1 MHVKPGRKAVAQP
14 NKCVATHELAYVSFK
29 EPEPAQSVDLRQ
41 LARLATHEW
50 KRPRGPKDNLAGVHV
65 LRLPGDGLAQ
75 QCGEVWHKWVQWQR
89 CLGTALFGSRA
100 WHGCTRTHAHTRRKS
115 VANSRG
121 ANTTRVSGDC
131 ATRMTA
137 SLFPQSP
144 FPVSQ
149 KLLRR
154 VRQASGKPPSPAS
167 RSALVEPPT
176 HPIPPKTRVTMAAAV
191 DTGGSDGAYAE
202 LDDDEAL
209 EAYAAESKPLLESKS
224 STGLICPLLPPSP
237 RHQDSIDGFDDYGN
251 LVQPGSGPPSSGST
265 HRKRK
270 LGVLPANT
278 PEPWANDTE
287 TLPQQPY
294 SFIGMAAIQVN
305 RVYSALTLPQS
316 VDEVDSETIAC
327 VLLQLNMRSSRKKAP
342 LAMATSPQTRLFQDG
357 YSAARELTVLRGEC
371 DLTALKRAEQ
381 RELQNAALCVPSP
394 DGTLSPRPMA
404 ITVLCIGPSPSLTPN
419 LKLLLD
425 AAAHI
430 ASEPGVG
437 GDQDGI
443 RAASQV
449 RISFLFGNAAKEY
462 ARSRSAFCITTKCE
476 GLRCPCNEICITWTE
491 ASPMDDVDEVGGYTT
506 NLRSRMR
513 SEFLALRHRASTKE
527 YVEELLGAV
536 TKIWCDSGVV
546 PGPLRLLASY
556 AACASPVYAY
566 AKHRIACARD
576 FCDKLE
582 PHHEAEL
589 SDFVTKDARYSGALE
604 WSNLWAKIAPRE
616 SPLDG
621 PNVSHG
627 LLLHQE
633 GCRDEARE
641 YIRRVRDEESQ
652 RNVKGCFGLRGPVD
666 TTEMATCMHVLLANA
681 DTLYI
686 DTQFSCFGLR
696 SVAGE
701 SFGSVLPCL
710 NWRLLPLTEALKETV
725 FVLPCHEELIYNA
738 QQETNQSLRDTTQ
751 RAIEAYEPLL
761 LKGGVANAARTRL
774 PSPPPAQA
782 RAPTPQEAMLTM
794 LLGLPLTC
802 KAFRIGDVANAL
814 QSASAESS
822 QQVPIPSGL
831 SCFFLSAAQALGTE
845 ESVNNAFGWASTNAD
860 SVMQMTSQMEALTNR
875 VKELEIELKVARAMP
890 PTSASSSAPTP
901 PNPPNPPRPPE
912 VPQAAAVTVDSKPV
926 PETLGVELN
935 ADRRGR
941 LLESWGRTSDFSDA
955 LCYTLKEPIQGKSLR
970 MVLASL
976 GTAAKEVDESVQQ
989 AAYEWA
995 KSSCCKRS
1003 LNDRE
1008 RIVRT
1013 CHHALTSVPK
1023 RVCRRVFLVCTSRI
1037 GETSTTVVEILLDQ
1051 PTGEHCWCILETR
1064 DQFKM
1069 GKAVAVEA
1077 VVLAWFADERGM
1089 AVLPVRGSTT
1099 MHTPL

>member
-1 MHVKPGRKAVAQP
+1 
-14 NKCVATHELAYVSFK
+14 
-29 EPEPAQSVDLRQ
+29 
-41 LARLATHEW
+41 
-50 KRPRGPKDNLAGVHV
+50 
-65 LRLPGDGLAQ
+65 
-75 QCGEVWHKWVQWQR
+75 
-89 CLGTALFGSRA
+89 
-100 WHGCTRTHAHTRRKS
+100 
-115 VANSRG
+115 
-121 ANTTRVSGDC
+121 
-131 ATRMTA
+131 
-137 SLFPQSP
+137 
-144 FPVSQ
+144 
-149 KLLRR
+149 
-154 VRQASGKPPSPAS
+154 
-167 RSALVEPPT
+167 
-176 HPIPPKTRVTMAAAV
+176 MAAAV
-191 DTGGSDGAYAE
+191 DTGGSDSAYAE
-202 LDDDEAL
+202 LDDDEAI
-209 EAYAAESKPLLESKS
+209 EAYATDAKLHLENSKS
-224 STGLICPLLPPSP
+224 GTGLICPLQSPHP

-251 LVQPGSGPPSSGST
+251 LVHPGSEPPSGANM

-270 LGVLPANT
+270 LSVIPAKP
-278 PEPWANDTE
+278 PEPWANDPE
-287 TLPQQPY
+287 TLPMQPY
-294 SFIGMAAIQVN
+294 AFTGMASIQVN

-316 VDEVDSETIAC
+316 ADEVDSETIAC
-327 VLLQLNMRSSRKKAP
+327 VLAQLNMRPTRKKMP
-342 LAMATSPQTRLFQDG
+342 MATAVSPQTRLFQDG
-357 YSAARELTVLRGEC
+357 YSAARELTVIRSEG

-394 DGTLSPRPMA
+394 DGTLAPRSMA
-404 ITVLCIGPSPSLTPN
+404 ITVLCIGPSTSLTPN

-425 AAAHI
+425 AAAHL
-430 ASEPGVG
+430 ASEPGRDG
-437 GDQDGI
+437 ECDGI

-449 RISFLFGNAAKEY
+449 RMSFLFGNAAREY

-476 GLRCPCNEICITWTE
+476 GLRCPCNEVCITWTE
-491 ASPMDDVDEVGGYTT
+491 ASPMDEVDEVGGYTT

-513 SEFLALRHRASTKE
+513 SEFIALRHLASTEE
-527 YVEELLGAV
+527 YVEALLGAV
-536 TKIWCDSGVV
+536 TKLWCDSGVV
-546 PGPLRLLASY
+546 PGPLRLMASY
-556 AACASPVYAY
+556 AACASPVHAY
-566 AKHRIACARD
+566 ARHRIACARD

-604 WSNLWAKIAPRE
+604 WSNLWAKIAPRD

-641 YIRRVRDEESQ
+641 YIRRVRDEEAQ

-681 DTLYI
+681 DTLHI
-686 DTQFSCFGLR
+686 DNKLSCFGLR

-710 NWRLLPLTEALKETV
+710 NWRLLPLTETLKETV

-738 QQETNQSLRDTTQ
+738 QQETNQSLRDSTQ

-761 LKGGVANAARTRL
+761 LKGGVANDARTRL
-774 PSPPPAQA
+774 PSPPPVQA
-782 RAPTPQEAMLTM
+782 RAPTPHEATITM

-814 QSASAESS
+814 QSASSESS

-845 ESVNNAFGWASTNAD
+845 ESVNSAFGWASTNAD
-860 SVMQMTSQMEALTNR
+860 SVAQMTCQIEALTNQ

-890 PTSASSSAPTP
+890 TSAPSSATELQKTASTP
-901 PNPPNPPRPPE
+901 A
-912 VPQAAAVTVDSKPV
+912 VPQAATVAEYSPPSVDSKPV
-926 PETLGVELN
+926 PEDLGGELN

-941 LLESWGRTSDFSDA
+941 LLESWGRTADFSDA

-976 GTAAKEVDESVQQ
+976 TTAAKEVDESVQQ

-995 KSSCCKRS
+995 KSNCCKRS

-1051 PTGEHCWCILETR
+1051 PTGEHCWVILETR

-1069 GKAVAVEA
+1069 RKAVAEEA

-1089 AVLPVRGSTT
+1089 AVLPVSGSTT
-1099 MHTPL
+1099 MPTTP